1 MNMYLLRRLWF
12 LFALLC
18 VTAVASHPGAALSK
32 TATPKATA
40 PAAAATTDAAS
51 TATTSDQSAT
61 AAPPAADTDDFNDE
75 PESVDRH
82 GRLDW
87 RNRIETRH
95 RHRHDTDNDIVSIG
109 HSSHLQSGEKA
120 DAVVSVFGSST
131 SEGEAGDVVSVM
143 GNTRVTGPVHD
154 SAVAVLGNVYIDS
167 KVDGDVVAVLGNV
180 TLGPNAEIGGDV
192 VAVLGTMQRDPAAI
206 THGSVQRVLNFDAGV
221 GGFDWLNT
229 WITHC
234 LLYARPLAF
243 VHGLGWAWTLAL
255 GLLAFYAC
263 LALLF
268 RSGVDQCVHTLE
280 TEPGHTALAALIGIL
295 LTPVL
300 LVLLCVTVIGIAAV
314 PFVVGALFCMSLFGK
329 AVMLAWLGGR
339 VTGRR
344 PGPAGHPA
352 VAILIGG
359 ALVLLL
365 YVVPVVGFLVY
376 KLLGFFGFGAVVY
389 TLVLRARARRA
400 FNGASPPS
408 AGARVSD
415 LHDAA
420 TTASATMAGAGWT
433 ASAAPAAAGAAAA
446 ASCRSGIE
454 CRRRRPGAARLDAA
468 TVRTACPGAPAHH
481 GGDAARR
488 FLDTH
493 GGLAA
498 GCLIGRIRHE
508 PAAPIRQLPYSDSCH
523 LRCSHV
529 ETAGHDGRRHRVRF
543 ARGSIGRAAGRLGNG
558 DRACPRLL
566 SVVIRSVP
574 GLYLDCLRRQRSGL
588 ARQNRRD
595 RGGAG
600 QAGRTVALG
609 AAQSQLGFTTA
620 RGSRPAA
627 MPCICGSR
635 GGAPRCAGSVHSRRG
650 TWAAALQ

>member
-32 TATPKATA
+32 TATPKTTA

-51 TATTSDQSAT
+51 TATTSDHSAT
-61 AAPPAADTDDFNDE
+61 EAPAAADADDFNDE

-82 GRLDW
+82 DRLDW
-87 RNRIETRH
+87 RSRIETRH
-95 RHRHDTDNDIVSIG
+95 RHRHDLGDNDIVSIG

-131 SEGEAGDVVSVM
+131 SEGEAVDVVSVF

-154 SAVAVLGNVYIDS
+154 SAVAVLGNAYIDS

-180 TLGPNAEIGGDV
+180 TLGPNAEVGGDV

-206 THGSVQRVLNFDAGV
+206 IHGSVQRILNFDAGV

-263 LALLF
+263 IALLF
-268 RSGVDQCVHTLE
+268 RSGVERCVHTLE
-280 TEPGHTALAALIGIL
+280 TEPGHTALAGLIGIL

-339 VTGRR
+339 VSGRR
-344 PGPAGHPA
+344 PGPASHPA
-352 VAILIGG
+352 VTILIGG

-408 AGARVSD
+408 AGARAAD
-415 LHDAA
+415 LHDTATTASA

-433 ASAAPAAAGAAAA
+433 ASAAPAAAGAPGAAA
-446 ASCRSGIE
+446 APESS
-454 CRRRRPGAARLDAA
+454 A
-468 TVRTACPGAPAHH
+468 
-481 GGDAARR
+481 
-488 FLDTH
+488 
-493 GGLAA
+493 AA
-498 GCLIGRIRHE
+498 GGPVP
-508 PAAPIRQLPYSDSCH
+508 PASTPPPSAP
-523 LRCSHV
+523 HV
-529 ETAGHDGRRHRVRF
+529 
-543 ARGSIGRAAGRLGNG
+543 
-558 DRACPRLL
+558 P
-566 SVVIRSVP
+566 VP
-574 GLYLDCLRRQRSGL
+574 PHI
-588 ARQNRRD
+588 
-595 RGGAG
+595 
-600 QAGRTVALG
+600 T
-609 AAQSQLGFTTA
+609 
-620 RGSRPAA
+620 AA
-627 MPCICGSR
+627 MPRAGFWIRMAALLLDVLLVGFVMSLLHPFGNFHILILAIYGAVMWKLR
-635 GGAPRCAGSVHSRRG
+635 GTTVGGIVCDLHVVRLDGRPVDWETAIVRALGCFLSLFVVFLGFIWIAFDANGQAWHDKIAGTVVVRAKRGAPLV
-650 TWAAALQ
+650 

>member
-18 VTAVASHPGAALSK
+18 VIAVASHPGAALSK
-32 TATPKATA
+32 TATPKTTA

-51 TATTSDQSAT
+51 TATTSDHSAT
-61 AAPPAADTDDFNDE
+61 GASAAADTDDFNDE

-82 GRLDW
+82 GRPDW

-95 RHRHDTDNDIVSIG
+95 RHRHDIDDNNIVSIG

-120 DAVVSVFGSST
+120 DSVVSVFGSST
-131 SEGEAGDVVSVM
+131 SDGEAVDVVSVF

-180 TLGPNAEIGGDV
+180 TLGPNAEVGGDV

-206 THGSVQRVLNFDAGV
+206 LHGSVQRILNFDAGV

-234 LLYARPLAF
+234 LLYGRPLAL

-344 PGPAGHPA
+344 PGPASHPA

-400 FNGASPPS
+400 FNGASPAAAGAAAP
-408 AGARVSD
+408 GARVAD
-415 LHDAA
+415 LHDTTASA

-433 ASAAPAAAGAAAA
+433 ASAAPPAGGAAAA
-446 ASCRSGIE
+446 APS
-454 CRRRRPGAARLDAA
+454 AA
-468 TVRTACPGAPAHH
+468 APESS
-481 GGDAARR
+481 
-488 FLDTH
+488 
-493 GGLAA
+493 AA
-498 GCLIGRIRHE
+498 GGAV
-508 PAAPIRQLPYSDSCH
+508 PPTAAPPPYVAPGSAT
-523 LRCSHV
+523 HV
-529 ETAGHDGRRHRVRF
+529 
-543 ARGSIGRAAGRLGNG
+543 
-558 DRACPRLL
+558 P
-566 SVVIRSVP
+566 VP
-574 GLYLDCLRRQRSGL
+574 PHI
-588 ARQNRRD
+588 
-595 RGGAG
+595 
-600 QAGRTVALG
+600 T
-609 AAQSQLGFTTA
+609 
-620 RGSRPAA
+620 AA
-627 MPCICGSR
+627 MPRAGFWIRMAALLLDVLLVGFVMALLHPLGHFHILILAIYGAVMWKLR
-635 GGAPRCAGSVHSRRG
+635 GTTVGGIVCDLHVVRLDGRPVDWETAIVRALGCFLSLFVVFLGFIWIAFDANGQAWHDKIAGTVVVRAKRGAP
-650 TWAAALQ
+650 LL

>member
-1 MNMYLLRRLWF
+1 MNMYLLRRLGF

-32 TATPKATA
+32 TATPKTTA
-40 PAAAATTDAAS
+40 PAAAAATDAAS
-51 TATTSDQSAT
+51 TATTSDHSAT
-61 AAPPAADTDDFNDE
+61 EAPAAADADDFNDE

-95 RHRHDTDNDIVSIG
+95 RHRHDLGDNDIVSIG

-131 SEGEAGDVVSVM
+131 SEGEAVDVVSVF
-143 GNTRVTGPVHD
+143 GNSRVTGPVHD
-154 SAVAVLGNVYIDS
+154 SAVAVLGNAYIDS

-180 TLGPNAEIGGDV
+180 TLGPNAEVGGDV

-206 THGSVQRVLNFDAGV
+206 IHGSVQRILNFDAGV

-263 LALLF
+263 IALLF
-268 RSGVDQCVHTLE
+268 RSGVERCVHTLE
-280 TEPGHTALAALIGIL
+280 TEPGHTALAGLIGIL

-344 PGPAGHPA
+344 PGPASHPA

-408 AGARVSD
+408 AGARVAD
-415 LHDAA
+415 LHDTA
-420 TTASATMAGAGWT
+420 TTASATAASATMAGAGWT
-433 ASAAPAAAGAAAA
+433 ASAAPAAAAA
-446 ASCRSGIE
+446 AS
-454 CRRRRPGAARLDAA
+454 A
-468 TVRTACPGAPAHH
+468 
-481 GGDAARR
+481 
-488 FLDTH
+488 
-493 GGLAA
+493 AA
-498 GCLIGRIRHE
+498 GPE
-508 PAAPIRQLPYSDSCH
+508 SSA
-523 LRCSHV
+523 
-529 ETAGHDGRRHRVRF
+529 
-543 ARGSIGRAAGRLGNG
+543 AAGG
-558 DRACPRLL
+558 P
-566 SVVIRSVP
+566 VP
-574 GLYLDCLRRQRSGL
+574 PASTPPPS
-588 ARQNRRD
+588 APHVPVPPHI
-595 RGGAG
+595 
-600 QAGRTVALG
+600 T
-609 AAQSQLGFTTA
+609 
-620 RGSRPAA
+620 AA
-627 MPCICGSR
+627 MPRAGFWIRMAALLLDVLLVGFVMSLLHPF
-635 GGAPRCAGSVHSRRG
+635 GNFHILILAIYGAVMWKLRG
-650 TWAAALQ
+650 TTVGGIVCDLHVVRLDGRPVDWETAIVRALGCFLSLFVVFLGFIWIAFDANGQAWHDKIAGTVVVRAKRSAPLV